1 MSGVAGADR
10 VKSRQD
16 FQQFLKSYK
25 GLISQFPGFVSL
37 NPSGSYNSNL
47 EKNDFGDIDLI
58 VHIQS
63 DQDKATVKKQ
73 LQAFFMKQPE
83 TVIVPF
89 SSAKHAGKRS
99 YNAGELV
106 SVRYHDDHL
115 GYSAQIDNI
124 VALDQKEAGFKQQFL
139 DWPAEKQG
147 LILGLIKIA
156 AIETDPRILFKKLG
170 IPDPGP
176 LEEGQEY
183 EFNLSSVELQLRR
196 ITYKPGTYEQLGREV
211 LWNSRDFDDIQK
223 LLYQYNLDADFDQ
236 LLAQSK
242 QVIKNPRSN
251 ARMQGVFS
259 SMITVKSGEVGTAK
273 GAGKEAALAKIQNT
287 FRESRNLLQSL
298 LEISAPSTVVFA
310 FGRLQPPTIGH
321 EILVNTVKQVA
332 KQNHCPYVIYVSKT
346 VGKSPADKL
355 KNPLTVDQK
364 MMYLGKMFPG
374 THFAPATD
382 QVRTPIEAAKYLNEK
397 YQNLILIAGGSRA
410 EEFEKLLNDY
420 NGRDYNFNSIRV
432 IKIDRDPDADD
443 ASGMSGTKMRQAA
456 MADDFEAFRSGLPGA
471 LDDATAQQLM
481 QDVKAGM
488 TPTPKIKKTKEAMLP
503 TSAFAGSKK
512 NKLGPAGQWKNTGP
526 SKNRPARAGDL
537 VGGAAESIN
546 RQGVAEAFD
555 QPYKG
560 KWEKSDY
567 GDVDMLTKLPDGTN
581 LSIMFNNQQGEEG
594 EEVVQVEFYRNNS
607 QDVTGEGDAQRIFAT
622 VLDAI
627 QKYIKKYKPQ
637 RLSFS
642 ASKAVDMDAD
652 DNGAQ
657 VNPESRAK
665 LYDRLVQRYS
675 KALGY
680 RAFRADNGD
689 IVIYELSRIKQG
701 VAEAVDIGQEWMS
714 DTELDQ
720 YVPERLQQQWRELLG
735 YDMNGNPS
743 AYWANL
749 TGGYEPDVHDPQH
762 RALMVKVANK
772 WFAAKKI
779 PNVKFFDVKDADDEL
794 EWLVQIGE
802 QGVAEGLE
810 QKKSEEKKKSWDDY
824 GLPRGTG
831 KTEPKEKVYRGWNDY
846 EYSKKKEKEVAELM
860 NTKPDKSNQAK
871 WRGDDDLANLNFVA
885 SNGIPYQLS
894 ITGFHAAP
902 DEVQPYDFDTF
913 DNADGDPDLGRF
925 IEFIQEPKPGVGY
938 GKQGIE
944 GTGAAA
950 EVFGIVY
957 NAIAQ
962 YVKKHKLTFVMFQ
975 AAEPSRRKLYSALTR
990 KMLQT
995 FPGWKYEEQDG
1006 VYFVYN
1012 SKFFPQQQ
1020 ENIDLSES
1028 NELKG
1033 TLRTIA
1039 NDIGEP
1045 ITNVYETLKHMAKRF
1060 YDSHGD
1066 LKGFGMV
1073 AGGVGGRWFQTFYFN
1088 RLQNELF
1095 DLSKQNTKITV
1106 PLQQFL
1112 RGTEVKGKIE
1122 NAKGFSAISKEL
1134 PDILAEIGAK
1144 LNYAP
1149 LANNARRWMHNREE
1163 YEQYLSDLELSDYED
1178 DDKIEKAPKAPKDPE
1193 MGKQRSQAEDIVNDV
1208 LRKLPS
1214 KIAGDIRNAIA
1225 RAPNKLQALQQ
1236 ELQKRGV
1243 KVPMEN
1249 MAGVG
1254 DMDNPELNAVYEHK
1268 KGVKAVKYTKKPKG
1282 IEPPKPRNFV
1292 AKNAVMGGAGAH
1304 KNKKKEAKHK
1314 HVEIGETWE
1323 REMARA
1329 IRLLENK

>member
-25 GLISQFPGFVSL
+25 GLVSQFPGFVSL

-176 LEEGQEY
+176 LAEGQEY

-196 ITYKPGTYEQLGREV
+196 ITYKPGTYEQLNREV
-211 LWNSRDFDDIQK
+211 LWNSKDFEDIQK
-223 LLYQYNLDADFDQ
+223 LLYQYNLDGDFEQ

-242 QVIKNPRSN
+242 QAIKNPRSN
-251 ARMQGVFS
+251 QRMQGVFA

-273 GAGKEAALAKIQNT
+273 GAGKEAALAKVQQT
-287 FRESRNLLQSL
+287 FKESRNLLQAL
-298 LEISAPSTVVFA
+298 LETASPGTVVFT

-332 KQNHCPYVIYVSKT
+332 KQNHCPYVIYVSRT

-364 MMYLGKMFPG
+364 MGYLGKMFPG
-374 THFAPATD
+374 TNFQPAND
-382 QVRTPIEAAKYLNEK
+382 AVRTPVEAAKYLNEK
-397 YQNLILIAGGSRA
+397 YQNLIMIAGGSRA

-420 NGRDYNFNSIRV
+420 NGKDYNFNSIRV
-432 IKIDRDPDADD
+432 VKIDRDPDADD

-456 MADDFEAFRSGLPGA
+456 MADDFEAFKSGLPGA

-481 QDVKAGM
+481 MDVKAGM

-512 NKLGPAGQWKNTGP
+512 NKLGSAGQWKNTGP

-537 VGGAAESIN
+537 VGGAAES
-546 RQGVAEAFD
+546 V
-555 QPYKG
+555 
-560 KWEKSDY
+560 
-567 GDVDMLTKLPDGTN
+567 
-581 LSIMFNNQQGEEG
+581 QQG
-594 EEVVQVEFYRNNS
+594 
-607 QDVTGEGDAQRIFAT
+607 
-622 VLDAI
+622 
-627 QKYIKKYKPQ
+627 
-637 RLSFS
+637 
-642 ASKAVDMDAD
+642 M
-652 DNGAQ
+652 
-657 VNPESRAK
+657 
-665 LYDRLVQRYS
+665 
-675 KALGY
+675 
-680 RAFRADNGD
+680 
-689 IVIYELSRIKQG
+689 
-701 VAEAVDIGQEWMS
+701 AENF
-714 DTELDQ
+714 ELD
-720 YVPERLQQQWRELLG
+720 
-735 YDMNGNPS
+735 
-743 AYWANL
+743 
-749 TGGYEPDVHDPQH
+749 
-762 RALMVKVANK
+762 
-772 WFAAKKI
+772 
-779 PNVKFFDVKDADDEL
+779 
-794 EWLVQIGE
+794 
-802 QGVAEGLE
+802 
-810 QKKSEEKKKSWDDY
+810 
-824 GLPRGTG
+824 
-831 KTEPKEKVYRGWNDY
+831 
-846 EYSKKKEKEVAELM
+846 
-860 NTKPDKSNQAK
+860 
-871 WRGDDDLANLNFVA
+871 
-885 SNGIPYQLS
+885 
-894 ITGFHAAP
+894 
-902 DEVQPYDFDTF
+902 
-913 DNADGDPDLGRF
+913 
-925 IEFIQEPKPGVGY
+925 
-938 GKQGIE
+938 
-944 GTGAAA
+944 
-950 EVFGIVY
+950 
-957 NAIAQ
+957 
-962 YVKKHKLTFVMFQ
+962 
-975 AAEPSRRKLYSALTR
+975 
-990 KMLQT
+990 
-995 FPGWKYEEQDG
+995 
-1006 VYFVYN
+1006 
-1012 SKFFPQQQ
+1012 
-1020 ENIDLSES
+1020 ES

-1039 NDIGEP
+1039 NDIAEP
-1045 ITNVYETLKHMAKRF
+1045 ITSLYETLKYMAKRY

-1073 AGGVGGRWFQTFYFN
+1073 AGGVGSRWFQTFYFN

-1095 DLSKQNTKITV
+1095 DLCKQNTKITV

-1134 PDILAEIGAK
+1134 PDILATIGAK

-1149 LANNARRWMHNREE
+1149 LANNARRWIHNREE
-1163 YEQYLSDLELSDYED
+1163 YDQYLSDLELSDYED
-1178 DDKIEKAPKAPKDPE
+1178 DDEIERAPKAPKDPA
-1193 MGKQRSQAEDIVNDV
+1193 MGQQRSQAEEIVNDV
-1208 LRKLPS
+1208 LKKLPS

-1225 RAPNKLQALQQ
+1225 RSPNKIQALQQ

-1254 DMDNPELNAVYEHK
+1254 DMDDTSLNAVYEAKATKTRLDPSCWKGYHKAGTKVKGGTRVNNCVPNEAANPAQQAAIAIAKKKKKGTTEADDIEHGYPMMATEHK

-1282 IEPPKPRNFV
+1282 IEPMKPRNFV

-1304 KNKKKEAKHK
+1304 KNKKKETKHK

-1323 REMARA
+1323 REMTRA

>member
-25 GLISQFPGFVSL
+25 GLVSQFPGFVSL

-236 LLAQSK
+236 LLAQAK

-287 FRESRNLLQSL
+287 FRESRNLLHALIESVNPGT
-298 LEISAPSTVVFA
+298 IVFA

-321 EILVNTVKQVA
+321 ELLVNTVKQVA
-332 KQNHCPYVIYVSKT
+332 KQNGCPYIIYISKT

-397 YQNLILIAGGSRA
+397 YQNLILVAGGSRA
-410 EEFEKLLNDY
+410 EEFDKLLNDY

-432 IKIDRDPDADD
+432 VKIDRDPDADD
-443 ASGMSGTKMRQAA
+443 ASGMSGTKMRHSA
-456 MADDFEAFRSGLPGA
+456 MADDFEAFKSGLPGA

-537 VGGAAESIN
+537 VGGAAESI
-546 RQGVAEAFD
+546 
-555 QPYKG
+555 
-560 KWEKSDY
+560 
-567 GDVDMLTKLPDGTN
+567 
-581 LSIMFNNQQGEEG
+581 
-594 EEVVQVEFYRNNS
+594 
-607 QDVTGEGDAQRIFAT
+607 
-622 VLDAI
+622 
-627 QKYIKKYKPQ
+627 
-637 RLSFS
+637 
-642 ASKAVDMDAD
+642 
-652 DNGAQ
+652 
-657 VNPESRAK
+657 
-665 LYDRLVQRYS
+665 
-675 KALGY
+675 
-680 RAFRADNGD
+680 
-689 IVIYELSRIKQG
+689 
-701 VAEAVDIGQEWMS
+701 
-714 DTELDQ
+714 
-720 YVPERLQQQWRELLG
+720 
-735 YDMNGNPS
+735 
-743 AYWANL
+743 
-749 TGGYEPDVHDPQH
+749 
-762 RALMVKVANK
+762 
-772 WFAAKKI
+772 
-779 PNVKFFDVKDADDEL
+779 
-794 EWLVQIGE
+794 
-802 QGVAEGLE
+802 E
-810 QKKSEEKKKSWDDY
+810 QKKPEEKKKSWDDY

-846 EYSKKKEKEVAELM
+846 EYSKKKEKEVAE
-860 NTKPDKSNQAK
+860 SN
-871 WRGDDDLANLNFVA
+871 D
-885 SNGIPYQLS
+885 I
-894 ITGFHAAP
+894 
-902 DEVQPYDFDTF
+902 
-913 DNADGDPDLGRF
+913 
-925 IEFIQEPKPGVGY
+925 
-938 GKQGIE
+938 
-944 GTGAAA
+944 
-950 EVFGIVY
+950 
-957 NAIAQ
+957 
-962 YVKKHKLTFVMFQ
+962 
-975 AAEPSRRKLYSALTR
+975 
-990 KMLQT
+990 
-995 FPGWKYEEQDG
+995 
-1006 VYFVYN
+1006 
-1012 SKFFPQQQ
+1012 
-1020 ENIDLSES
+1020 
-1028 NELKG
+1028 KG

-1039 NDIGEP
+1039 TDIAEP
-1045 ITNVYETLKHMAKRF
+1045 ITSLYETLKYMAKRY

-1073 AGGVGGRWFQTFYFN
+1073 AGGVGSRWFQTFYFN
-1088 RLQNELF
+1088 RLQNELY

-1122 NAKGFSAISKEL
+1122 SAKGFSAISKEL

-1149 LANNARRWMHNREE
+1149 LANNARRWIHNREE

-1178 DDKIEKAPKAPKDPE
+1178 DDEIEKAPKVPKNPA
-1193 MGKQRSQAEDIVNDV
+1193 MGQQRSQAEEIVNDV
-1208 LRKLPS
+1208 LKKLPS

-1254 DMDNPELNAVYEHK
+1254 DMDNTEFNAVYEAKATKTRLDPSCWKGYHKAGTKVKGGTRVNNCVPNEAVNPAQQAAIAIAKKKKKGTTEADDIEHGYPMMATEHK
-1268 KGVKAVKYTKKPKG
+1268 KGVKAIKYTKKPKG
-1282 IEPPKPRNFV
+1282 IEAPKPRNFV

-1314 HVEIGETWE
+1314 HVAIGEAWE
-1323 REMARA
+1323 QEMTRA